1 MGRAGIGRILFGRF
15 SIPHLFVYTPMGER
29 LEWPCSPRR
38 VPPWCP
44 IMGERVW
51 NCWRR
56 GHRYAQAAIPCTWR
70 CPRLVNRPSER
81 RTALPPAGEPS
92 TKRGRSENARLLL
105 QSDRSR
111 RVGTE
116 QIRREH
122 WASAREREP
131 AVFAGA
137 GSYCGVVRRD
147 IGTTG
152 IGGATRATRRRGLL
166 VGVCGRGGLVL
177 RPRCAQR
184 DRKIRSVRARDVVRV
199 RDGLRTG
206 SCDDLAPD

>member
-1 MGRAGIGRILFGRF
+1 MGRAGIGRILFARF
-15 SIPHLFVYTPMGER
+15 STPQLFVYTSMGER

-38 VPPWCP
+38 FPPWRP
-44 IMGERVW
+44 IMRERVW
-51 NCWRR
+51 NCWCR
-56 GHRYAQAAIPCTWR
+56 GHRYMQAAIPCAR
-70 CPRLVNRPSER
+70 RPHLVHRSSEC

-137 GSYCGVVRRD
+137 GPYWGVVRCD
-147 IGTTG
+147 IERMG
-152 IGGATRATRRRGLL
+152 IGGATRAARRWGLL
-166 VGVCGRGGLVL
+166 VGVCGGGGLVL

-184 DRKIRSVRARDVVRV
+184 TERYDQCACPRRGKSTRWTAYGVV
-199 RDGLRTG
+199 
-206 SCDDLAPD
+206 